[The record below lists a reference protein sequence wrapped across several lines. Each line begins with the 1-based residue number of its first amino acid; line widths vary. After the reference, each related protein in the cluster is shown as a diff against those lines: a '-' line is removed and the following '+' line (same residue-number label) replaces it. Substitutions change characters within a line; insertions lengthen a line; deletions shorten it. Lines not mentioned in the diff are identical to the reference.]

1 VRAVGHRNRAVLRG
15 RVWVARRLVAMTP
28 AIVGRSR
35 AAHEEQLLDELVD
48 ELVHVRSLTPR

>member
-1 VRAVGHRNRAVLRG
+1 
-15 RVWVARRLVAMTP
+15 MTP